1 MIKAAL
7 ALFEEGRR
15 IKPAGR
21 RYLIIALLGVPLT
34 LFELWF
40 GLWGSMQPL
49 TLAIIFLGVLY
60 TITFLTVS
68 LTLAHDRLTS
78 FDYLLAA
85 LSFLCSSYLVFHA
98 PRYVE
103 WVAGI
108 SEFTAWD
115 LAVGSV
121 LLLLT
126 LELTRRCVGFGMS
139 VMVYALLAYVFWGHH
154 LSGMLA
160 HREFTL
166 AFFIEQMIISINGGL
181 FSGPVQI
188 AATYVFLFILFGK
201 FLEQTLG
208 GRFFFNLAALLA
220 GRRVGGVS
228 KVAVVS
234 SGMFGM
240 ISGSPAAD
248 VMVTGSVNIP
258 IMKKMGYS
266 PVFAAAVEATA
277 STGGSLVPPVMG
289 AVVFMMV
296 EFTGIEYAE
305 IAKSVVIV
313 CLLYYAS
320 LYIQVHHR
328 SERLG
333 IKGMP
338 KEQIPSAQETFR
350 QGWLYIVPFAVLIYF
365 LMAGY
370 TPGYVAALSVLTI
383 IAISWLRLEIRITPR
398 RFIGVCVGTCSA
410 LGPLIAAIAAAGFL
424 VAALNLTGISGK
436 MSSLIFVL
444 TGGNAFL
451 ALVAAMIITVLLGLG
466 MPVIAVY
473 ALAAVLLAP
482 PLVEMGLPLFEVHLF
497 LVYYAVLSAITP
509 PVAIAA
515 YVASSIAETSPMA
528 VAWQAMRIA
537 SVIFVIPFIF
547 VYDPGLVLKGAW
559 LDIIESAVAA
569 FAGVYFL
576 AVGAEGWYKG
586 CLSRWERGTLFA
598 AGFLSVYPGIYTGVA
613 GIALGAALLL
623 RRQRDWRQWPL
634 IVAVRGKH
642 KISEQRVD

>member
-1 MIKAAL
+1 M
-7 ALFEEGRR
+7 
-15 IKPAGR
+15 
-21 RYLIIALLGVPLT
+21 PLT

-40 GLWGSMQPL
+40 GLLGSMHPL

-60 TITFLTVS
+60 TTTFLTVS
-68 LTLAHDRLTS
+68 PTRNHDHLTVP
-78 FDYLLAA
+78 DYVLAA
-85 LSFLCSSYLVFHA
+85 LSFLCSVYLVYHT

-108 SEFTAWD
+108 SEFTKWD
-115 LAVGSV
+115 LAVGGA
-121 LLLLT
+121 LMLLT
-126 LELTRRCVGFGMS
+126 LELTRRCVGLGMS
-139 VMVYALLAYVFWGHH
+139 IVVYALLAYVFFGHH
-154 LSGMLA
+154 LNGLLA
-160 HREFTL
+160 HREFGVP
-166 AFFIEQMIISINGGL
+166 FFIEEMIISINGGL

-188 AATYVFLFILFGK
+188 AAAYVFLFILFGK
-201 FLEQTLG
+201 FLEQTGG
-208 GRFFFNLAALLA
+208 GRFFFNFAALLA

-305 IAKSVVIV
+305 IAKSVVVV

-333 IKGMP
+333 IMGMP
-338 KEQIPSAQETFR
+338 KEQIPSALDTFR
-350 QGWLYIVPFAVLIYF
+350 LGWLYIVPFAVLIYF

-370 TPGYVAALSVLTI
+370 TPGYAGALAVLAM
-383 IAISWLRLEIRITPR
+383 IAVSWLRREAAITPR
-398 RFIGVCVGTCSA
+398 RFVEVCVHTCCA

-424 VAALNLTGISGK
+424 VAALNFTGITGK
-436 MSSLIFVL
+436 ISSLLFAL
-444 TGGNAFL
+444 TGGSAFL
-451 ALVAAMIITVLLGLG
+451 ALVAAMIITVLLGMG
-466 MPVIAVY
+466 MPVVAVY
-473 ALAAVLLAP
+473 ALAAVLFAP

-497 LVYYAVLSAITP
+497 LVYYSVLSAITP

-515 YVASSIAETSPMA
+515 YVASSIAEAPLMA
-528 VAWQAMRIA
+528 VGWQAMRIA
-537 SVIFVIPFIF
+537 SVIFLVPFMF
-547 VYDPGLVLKGAW
+547 VYNPGLVLKGDW
-559 LDIIESAVAA
+559 PDILQSAATA
-569 FAGVYFL
+569 FIGVYFL
-576 AVGAEGWYKG
+576 ATAMEGWYNG
-586 CLSRWERGTLFA
+586 RLSRWERGTLAA
-598 AGFLSVYPGIYTGVA
+598 AGFLCVYPGVYTDAVGIVLGV
-613 GIALGAALLL
+613 ALLL
-623 RRQRDWRQWPL
+623 RHRRGWRQSPFAPATRTKRK
-634 IVAVRGKH
+634 V
-642 KISEQRVD
+642 SS

>member
-1 MIKAAL
+1 MNKAA
-7 ALFEEGRR
+7 AIFSEGRR
-15 IKPAGR
+15 IAPTGW
-21 RYLIIALLGVPLT
+21 RYAVIALLAVPLT

-60 TITFLTVS
+60 TTTFLIVS
-68 LTLAHDRLTS
+68 PTRNHAHITRI
-78 FDYLLAA
+78 DYVLAA
-85 LSFLCSSYLVFHA
+85 LSFLCSLYLVYHS

-108 SEFTAWD
+108 SEFTTWD
-115 LAVGSV
+115 LAVGAI

-126 LELTRRCVGFGMS
+126 LELTRRCVGPGLS
-139 VMVYALLAYVFWGHH
+139 VVVYALLAYVFFGHH

-160 HREFTL
+160 HRAFSVP
-166 AFFIEQMIISINGGL
+166 FFIEEMIISINGGL
-181 FSGPVQI
+181 YSGPVQI

-248 VMVTGSVNIP
+248 VMVTGAVNIP
-258 IMKKMGYS
+258 IMKKIGYS

-313 CLLYYAS
+313 CLLYYVS
-320 LYIQVHHR
+320 LYVQVHHR

-333 IKGMP
+333 IMGMP
-338 KEQIPSAQETFR
+338 KERIPTAAQTF
-350 QGWLYIVPFAVLIYF
+350 QSGWIYIIPFAVLIYF
-365 LMAGY
+365 LMVGY
-370 TPGYVAALSVLTI
+370 TPGYVAALSVATM
-383 IAISWLRLEIRITPR
+383 IAVSWLRSEVRITPR
-398 RFIGVCVGTCSA
+398 RFVDVCVQTCSA

-424 VAALNLTGISGK
+424 VAALNLTGVTGK
-436 MSSLIFVL
+436 FSSLIFAL

-451 ALVAAMIITVLLGLG
+451 ALIAAMVITVLLGMG

-482 PLVEMGLPLFEVHLF
+482 PLVEMGLPVLEVHLF
-497 LVYYAVLSAITP
+497 LVYYSVLSAITP

-515 YVASSIAETSPMA
+515 YVASSIAEAPVMQ
-528 VAWQAMRIA
+528 VGWQAMRIA
-537 SVIFVIPFIF
+537 SVIFIIPFVF
-547 VYDPGLVLKGAW
+547 VYDPALLLKGDW
-559 LDIIESAVAA
+559 LGIVESAATA
-569 FAGVYFL
+569 FIGVYFL
-576 AVGAEGWYKG
+576 AVAAEGWYKG
-586 CLSRWERGTLFA
+586 PLSWWERGTLLS
-598 AGFLSVYPGIYTGVA
+598 AGFLSVYPGVYNDVV

-623 RRQRDWRQWPL
+623 TRQRHGWRQWRLFPG
-634 IVAVRGKH
+634 IRH
-642 KISEQRVD
+642 KRKVS

>member
-1 MIKAAL
+1 MHKAA
-7 ALFEEGRR
+7 AIFNEGRR
-15 IKPAGR
+15 IPPTGW
-21 RYLIIALLGVPLT
+21 RYTAIALLAVPLT

-60 TITFLTVS
+60 TTTFLTVS
-68 LTLAHDRLTS
+68 PTLNHDRITVP
-78 FDYLLAA
+78 DYILAA
-85 LSFLCSSYLVFHA
+85 LSLLCSLYLVYHT

-108 SEFTAWD
+108 SEFTKWD
-115 LAVGSV
+115 LAVGGT

-139 VMVYALLAYVFWGHH
+139 VMVYVLLAYVFFGHH
-154 LSGMLA
+154 LTGMLA
-160 HREFTL
+160 HREFSL
-166 AFFIEQMIISINGGL
+166 AFFIEEMIISINGGL
-181 FSGPVQI
+181 YSGPVQI

-208 GRFFFNLAALLA
+208 GRFFFNLAALVA

-228 KVAVVS
+228 KVTVVS
-234 SGMFGM
+234 SGLFGM

-258 IMKKMGYS
+258 IMKKVGYS
-266 PVFAAAVEATA
+266 AVFAAAVEATA

-296 EFTGIEYAE
+296 EFTGIDYAE
-305 IAKSVVIV
+305 IAKSVIIV

-320 LYIQVHHR
+320 LYVQVHHR

-333 IKGMP
+333 IMGMP
-338 KEQIPSAQETFR
+338 KKDIPSVLDTFR
-350 QGWLYIVPFAVLIYF
+350 LGWLYIIPFTVLIYF

-370 TPGYVAALSVLTI
+370 TPGYVAALSVLAMI
-383 IAISWLRLEIRITPR
+383 GVSWLRWEVRVTPR
-398 RFIGVCVGTCSA
+398 RFVDVCVHTCSS

-424 VAALNLTGISGK
+424 VAALNLTGITGK
-436 MSSLIFVL
+436 VSSLIFAL

-451 ALVAAMIITVLLGLG
+451 ALVAAMVITVLLGLG

-473 ALAAVLLAP
+473 ALSAVLLAP

-497 LVYYAVLSAITP
+497 LVYYSVLSAITP

-515 YVASSIAETSPMA
+515 YVASTIADAPVMPTG
-528 VAWQAMRIA
+528 WQAMRIA
-537 SVIFVIPFIF
+537 SVIFIIPFIF
-547 VYDPGLVLKGAW
+547 VYDPGLVLKGDW
-559 LDIIESAVAA
+559 LDIIESTVTA
-569 FAGVYFL
+569 FIGVSFL
-576 AVGAEGWYKG
+576 AIAAEGWYKG
-586 CLSRWERGTLFA
+586 QLSWWERVLLLT
-598 AGFLSVYPGIYTGVA
+598 AGFLAVYPGVYTDVV
-613 GIALGAALLL
+613 GILLGAALLL
-623 RRQRDWRQWPL
+623 IRQRPDWRQSRL
-634 IVAVRGKH
+634 ISGIRPKR
-642 KISEQRVD
+642 KIS